1 MNVMNGRVPICRQVV
16 YIIVSNNIM
25 IVYLLACMLR
35 MLLMIA
41 YMLVPMYMIHVVSKL
56 IVIVVMRN
64 VSLHNVML
72 IVFMN
77 MLAVSAYADA

>member
-1 MNVMNGRVPICRQVV
+1 MNVMNGPICRQVE

-25 IVYLLACMLR
+25 IMSLLVYMLR

-41 YMLVPMYMIHVVSKL
+41 YMLVPMYLIHVVSEL

>member
-1 MNVMNGRVPICRQVV
+1 MNVMSGPICRQVE

-25 IVYLLACMLR
+25 IMSLLVYMLR

-41 YMLVPMYMIHVVSKL
+41 YMFVPMYMFHVVSKL